1 MKRNVINKSRSDT
14 SFIKKLKKIKNQQEF
29 EDFFKDKDMSTLPFS
44 YNPAFGTYTN
54 VVFQALLS
62 QNTFVLEKLLGL
74 FPDSLKEDLFI
85 IEQTKPFSKAYT
97 FFEDEFKQAE
107 NDLLRS
113 FTIQE
118 IISWTN
124 INKKMDSELI
134 LMLNSSLCNESIL
147 FTLYNHNLLE
157 KEVFSYLTE
166 TDNENYYKGYTSRFE
181 IYEAITDF
189 YFDNK
194 LSFKENNPDIFYYK
208 HLYDKMKYSYQKL
221 DESSYLKEKE
231 KYAFYKKG
239 KEADFFND
247 KDVFHSFFMKFDT
260 FYFTDLFK
268 EKNIDSYSRGFDK
281 EGNYNNNIKN
291 EGFKNFD
298 KHESLNIRY
307 FLSNNHS
314 VSFFQYIEPFIN
326 KKKHFLYDKDLIE
339 YYDNAFSSEKTD
351 FSEFYSLLNKEY
363 GYSIDPELIGIANMK
378 NLQCVIELSTK
389 KVTGEHL
396 KNIINTACKNKNYGL
411 FKKLAYFKN
420 VDTQNVFNEFV
431 KNAIILNRKSEHTHI
446 ENLID
451 FVKDNP
457 DISVKIELLNMK
469 TTVRNEVSS
478 KIEKYLLN
486 SIINNP
492 TVELT
497 MKNKRL

>member
-1 MKRNVINKSRSDT
+1 MKRNIINKSRSDT
-14 SFIKKLKKIKNQQEF
+14 SFIKKLKRIKNEQDFQ
-29 EDFFKDKDMSTLPFS
+29 DFFKDKDMSTVPFA

-62 QNTFVLEKLLGL
+62 KNPFVLEKLLTL
-74 FPDSLKEDLFI
+74 FPDSLKKDLYI
-85 IEQTKPFSKAYT
+85 IEKTKKSSKEYA
-97 FFEDEFKQAE
+97 FFDNEFKEAE
-107 NDLLRS
+107 SDLLRS
-113 FTIQE
+113 FKIQE
-118 IISWTN
+118 LISWTN
-124 INKKMDSELI
+124 INTKIDSEL
-134 LMLNSSLCNESIL
+134 LSLLNASLCDESIL

-157 KEVFSYLTE
+157 KEVFSYLIE
-166 TDNENYYKGYTSRFE
+166 TDNKNYYRGNTSRFE
-181 IYEAITDF
+181 IYEKITDF

-194 LSFKENNPDIFYYK
+194 LSFKESNPENLYYQ
-208 HLYDKMKYSYQKL
+208 HLHDKMKYSYQKL

-231 KYAFYKKG
+231 KYTFYKKG

-247 KDVFHSFFMKFDT
+247 KDIFHSFFIKFNK

-268 EKNIDSYSRGFDK
+268 EKNIDSYSRGFGKD
-281 EGNYNNNIKN
+281 GNYNNNIKN

-298 KHESLNIRY
+298 KHESLSVRY
-307 FLSNNHS
+307 FFSNNHS

-339 YYDNAFSSEKTD
+339 YYDHAFSAEKTD

-457 DISVKIELLNMK
+457 DISVKIKLLDMK

-492 TVELT
+492 TVELA